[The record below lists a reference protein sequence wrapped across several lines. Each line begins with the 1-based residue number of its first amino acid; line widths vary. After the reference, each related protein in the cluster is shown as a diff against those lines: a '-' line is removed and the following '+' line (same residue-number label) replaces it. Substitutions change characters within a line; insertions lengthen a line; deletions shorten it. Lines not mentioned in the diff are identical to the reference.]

1 MSRRVSQRWWSGEN
15 AFRALL
21 GLVLVGFVYAR
32 VRAGS
37 VTDETA
43 SGSVEWVGL
52 GIVGTAFLGLGYLLY
67 HSIRHRS
74 LPFRE
79 ESRAENIVRSLDV
92 RTWTPGVE
100 GVESQTTIF
109 ARENAATSAAAATA
123 QSKLPVLERI
133 QALDGYQFER
143 LVQLVMEARGFTWLR
158 QGATHPDHVVD
169 LIAERGGRRI
179 VVHCLQWHRAPVKPD
194 RIRELIGARTI
205 ESAEESLMISPHGFT
220 SASFEL
226 ASRMGVE
233 LVGLGP
239 LVQWVEALRLQPI
252 WPRVEAA
259 LDARKK
265 RCPKCDSPLIQS
277 PARKGT
283 PKEKGPWTCQG
294 APRCRFVLEP

>member
-1 MSRRVSQRWWSGEN
+1 MSRRVSQRWWSGDN

-37 VTDETA
+37 VSDEASTSTA
-43 SGSVEWVGL
+43 EWLGLAVVG
-52 GIVGTAFLGLGYLLY
+52 VAFAGLGYLLY

-74 LPFRE
+74 LPFQE
-79 ESRAENIVRSLDV
+79 ESRAANIVRSLEV
-92 RTWTPGVE
+92 RTWTRTAAG
-100 GVESQTTIF
+100 GESQTTIL
-109 ARENAATSAAAATA
+109 ARENAGRSSSEASQTHV
-123 QSKLPVLERI
+123 PMLERI

-143 LVQLVMEARGFTWLR
+143 LVELVMEGRGFTWLR
-158 QGATHPDHVVD
+158 RGATYADQVVD

-179 VVHCLQWHRAPVKPD
+179 VVHCLHWHRSPVKPD
-194 RIRELIGARTI
+194 RLRELIGARTI
-205 ESAEESLMISPHGFT
+205 ESAEEALMISPYGFT

-233 LVGLGP
+233 LIGLGP
-239 LVQWVEALRLQPI
+239 LVQWVEALRFKPI

-259 LDARKK
+259 LDARNK
-265 RCPKCDSPLIQS
+265 RCPKCDSPLIQTA
-277 PARKGT
+277 PKKGT
-283 PKEKGPWTCQG
+283 LKDKGPWVCQG

>member
-1 MSRRVSQRWWSGEN
+1 MSRRVSQRWWSGDN
-15 AFRALL
+15 AFRVLL
-21 GLVLVGFVYAR
+21 GVVLVGFVYAR

-37 VTDETA
+37 VSDD
-43 SGSVEWVGL
+43 GSTGSAEWLGLAVVG
-52 GIVGTAFLGLGYLLY
+52 IAFLGLGYLLY

-79 ESRAENIVRSLDV
+79 ETRAENIVRSLDV
-92 RTWTPGVE
+92 RTWTPGVA
-100 GVESQTTIF
+100 GGESQTTIF
-109 ARENAATSAAAATA
+109 ARENAALASSANSN

-143 LVQLVMEARGFTWLR
+143 LVQLVMEGRGFIWLR
-158 QGATHPDHVVD
+158 SGATYADQVVD

-179 VVHCLQWHRAPVKPD
+179 VVHCLQWHRAPVKTD

-205 ESAEESLMISPHGFT
+205 ESAEEALMISPHGFT

-239 LVQWVEALRLQPI
+239 LVQWVETLRLHPI

-259 LDARKK
+259 MDARNK
-265 RCPKCDSPLIQS
+265 RCPKCEAPLVQTV
-277 PARKGT
+277 PKKGT
-283 PKEKGPWTCQG
+283 PKEKAPWVCQG

>member
-1 MSRRVSQRWWSGEN
+1 MSRRVIQRWWSGEN

-21 GLVLVGFVYAR
+21 GLVLVVSVYAR
-32 VRAGS
+32 VRAGT
-37 VTDETA
+37 VNDENSPGTM
-43 SGSVEWVGL
+43 EWLGVAVVGA
-52 GIVGTAFLGLGYLLY
+52 AFLGLGYLLY

-109 ARENAATSAAAATA
+109 ARGNAAPAPTA
-123 QSKLPVLERI
+123 PANQSHLPVLDRI

-143 LVQLVMEARGFTWLR
+143 LVQLVMEGRGFTWLR
-158 QGATHPDHVVD
+158 RGATHPDHVVD

-194 RIRELIGARTI
+194 RIRELIDARTI
-205 ESAEESLMISPHGFT
+205 ESAEEALMISPNGFT

-239 LVQWVEALRLQPI
+239 LVQWVETLRLQPI

-259 LDARKK
+259 LDARNK

-277 PARKGT
+277 PVRKGT
-283 PKEKGPWTCQG
+283 ASEKEKWTCQG

>member
-1 MSRRVSQRWWSGEN
+1 M
-15 AFRALL
+15 
-21 GLVLVGFVYAR
+21 VLVGFVYAR
-32 VRAGS
+32 VRAGA
-37 VTDETA
+37 VNDDA
-43 SGSVEWVGL
+43 STGLVEWVGL
-52 GIVGTAFLGLGYLLY
+52 GIVGAAFLGLGYLLY

-92 RTWTPGVE
+92 RTWTSGLE

-109 ARENAATSAAAATA
+109 ARRDADAAAKA
-123 QSKLPVLERI
+123 QSQLPVLERI

-143 LVQLVMEARGFTWLR
+143 LVELVMEARGFTWLR
-158 QGATHPDHVVD
+158 RGATHPDHVVD

-179 VVHCLQWHRAPVKPD
+179 VVHCLQWDRAPVKPE

-205 ESAEESLMISPHGFT
+205 ESAEEALMISPHGFT

-233 LVGLGP
+233 LVGVGP

-265 RCPKCDSPLIQS
+265 RCPKCESPLIQS
-277 PARKGT
+277 PARKGK
-283 PKEKGPWTCQG
+283 PKDKVTWTCQG

>member
-1 MSRRVSQRWWSGEN
+1 MSRRFSQRWWSGDN
-15 AFRALL
+15 AFRVLL
-21 GLVLVGFVYAR
+21 GLVLVGFLYAR

-37 VTDETA
+37 VNDDHSPGTM
-43 SGSVEWVGL
+43 EWIGVAVVG
-52 GIVGTAFLGLGYLLY
+52 VAFLGLGYLLY

-92 RTWTPGVE
+92 RTWTPGAE

-109 ARENAATSAAAATA
+109 ARESAVPAPAASSN
-123 QSKLPVLERI
+123 QSHLPVLDRI

-143 LVQLVMEARGFTWLR
+143 LVQLVMEGRGFTWLR
-158 QGATHPDHVVD
+158 RGATHPDHVVD

-179 VVHCLQWHRAPVKPD
+179 VVHCLQWHRAAVKPD

-205 ESAEESLMISPHGFT
+205 ESAEEALMISPHGFT

-259 LDARKK
+259 LDARNK
-265 RCPKCDSPLIQS
+265 RCPKCDSPLVQS
-277 PARKGT
+277 PARKGK
-283 PKEKGPWTCQG
+283 PKEKGQWTCQG